1 MYFLIVRRRERGVAL
16 PPEKLRKVQALRA
29 DIHIGDHHGEPLG
42 RVSTQAW
49 VFNSVPGPDIIPR
62 LHDAKVN
69 GMAQLGINI
78 NGVEEIDG
86 VLYAQS
92 WWCRAE
98 GAYGN

>member
-1 MYFLIVRRRERGVAL
+1 MYFLLVRRRVDGVAIPTNRL
-16 PPEKLRKVQALRA
+16 SKITPIRA
-29 DIHIGDHHGEPLG
+29 DIHIGDQHSEPLG

-49 VFNSVPGPDIIPR
+49 VFNPSPGPDIIPR

-78 NGVEEIDG
+78 NGVEEVDG

-98 GAYGN
+98 

>member
-1 MYFLIVRRRERGVAL
+1 MYFLLVRRREYGVAI
-16 PPEKLRKVQALRA
+16 PHDQLRRVPALRA
-29 DIHIGDHHGEPLG
+29 DVHIGDHHSEPLG
-42 RVSTQAW
+42 RVATQAW
-49 VFNSVPGPDIIPR
+49 VFNPTPGPDIIPR

-86 VLYAQS
+86 VMYAQL

-98 GAYGN
+98 